1 MGRIFSVDLYLAAP
15 PAEEKDLLD
24 ERMLRILDWQP
35 VNEAGMVFWHDGDE
49 VGVQRVRSEWCEEIG
64 PVALDVI
71 REVLRQKEAAV
82 AMATRLSCQV
92 ERLRAEL
99 MQVTRAESG
108 SAE

>member
-1 MGRIFSVDLYLAAP
+1 M
-15 PAEEKDLLD
+15 
-24 ERMLRILDWQP
+24 
-35 VNEAGMVFWHDGDE
+35 
-49 VGVQRVRSEWCEEIG
+49 
-64 PVALDVI
+64 ALDVI